1 VTSKALPS
9 LARRVFRAQGVQPA
23 TAFWRVFEAEIVLA
37 RLDGRGRG
45 LDLGCGD
52 GRLAEILFSNV
63 PDIRWT
69 GLDLDPADAARAQAG
84 GLYDKVHT
92 AAAAAVPE
100 PDGSFDVVFSN
111 SALEHMDGLDAVLTE
126 VARLLKPGGRFF
138 FTVPVPEFRN
148 LLLWPRLLRRTGFA
162 GAAERYARGLDR
174 RLAHVN
180 YLSKEEWEERLARRG
195 LRLETAVGYFSGR
208 GVAVWETLSNATG
221 GLLYWLGG
229 GRRTP
234 RQIQESAGLLRR
246 ERPWLGDA
254 MLAVSFPALL
264 LADMD
269 RSKNFGCLFAAAV
282 KTS

>member
-1 VTSKALPS
+1 MTTRALLS

-23 TAFWRVFEAEIVLA
+23 TALWRVFETQVVLE
-37 RLDGRGRG
+37 RLCGRGKG

-52 GRLAEILFSNV
+52 GRLAEILFCKT

-69 GLDLDPADAARAQAG
+69 GLDLDAEDAARARAR
-84 GLYDKVHT
+84 GLYEKVH
-92 AAAAAVPE
+92 AASASAIPE

-126 VARLLKPGGRFF
+126 AARVLKPGGRFF

-162 GAAERYARGLDR
+162 GAAERYAQSLDR

-180 YLSKEEWEERLARRG
+180 YLSKENWEDRLARRG
-195 LRLETAVGYFSGR
+195 LRLETAKGYFPGR